1 MPTIYNFS
9 DIFISYSRKDKPIA
23 KKIADSLLAKGYEIW
38 ADWEDIPLTVNW
50 WNEIQAGIAGAST
63 FAFLISPDS
72 AMSDVC
78 RQEVQYAVENN
89 KRVIPIL
96 YRELTSEE
104 QEHLHPA
111 IRTHN
116 WTFFQDEDETLF
128 EQSLQQLI
136 QVFVM
141 DVEYLRAHTRY
152 FVRAKEWSERN
163 HEKSFLL
170 QGTDSQEAEI
180 WLSESVDKDPAPTPL
195 HYQYI
200 NACNQERL
208 QAAYMEKQQDLLL
221 FVERRALPTFL
232 ISGGSAALFIFL
244 TMRNK
249 AELGLLSQLTIA
261 LGGLLI
267 NGLFMAA
274 IGLFADDLVRIR
286 FRSQF
291 WPRLIASSVYGLLFG
306 SAISGVTQLVNYGVV
321 GFHWPSI
328 FIMGFFFGFGF
339 ALRATYGFNVWLAS
353 IVVMVSIQFGA
364 LLTLGIG
371 ASETSYFIDWLRPVF
386 HYVRFEDYFTIGFL
400 MTWLQA
406 VGVYAVTMWQD
417 VRSVSRRA
425 AVQSDTSGV
434 S

>member
-1 MPTIYNFS
+1 MPVIYNFS
-9 DIFISYSRKDKPIA
+9 DVFISYSREDTPIA
-23 KKIADSLLAKGYEIW
+23 KRIAQALLEEGYEIW
-38 ADWEDIPLTVNW
+38 ADWEDIPLTANW
-50 WNEIQAGIAGAST
+50 WSEIQAGIAAAST

-78 RQEVQYAVENN
+78 RQEVQYAVENS

-96 YRELTSEE
+96 YRDLTDE
-104 QEHLHPA
+104 QEGHLHPA
-111 IRTHN
+111 IRTRN
-116 WTFFQDEDETLF
+116 WTFFNDEDEATF
-128 EQSLQQLI
+128 SQSLQQLI

-141 DVEYLRAHTRY
+141 DVDYLRAHARY
-152 FVRAKEWSERN
+152 FVRAKEWHERN
-163 HEKSFLL
+163 REASFLL
-170 QGTDSQEAEI
+170 HGMDSLEAEI
-180 WLSESVDKDPAPTPL
+180 WLSNSAEKDPAPTPL

-200 NACNQERL
+200 TACNQERL
-208 QAAYMEKQQDLLL
+208 QTELREKQQDLLL

-232 ISGGSAALFIFL
+232 ISGGSAAIFIFL

-249 AELGLLSQLTIA
+249 AELDLFSQLTIA

-291 WPRLIASSVYGLLFG
+291 WQRLIASTVYGLLFG

-339 ALRATYGFNVWLAS
+339 ALRATLGFNVWMAS
-353 IVVMVSIQFGA
+353 IIVVISIQFGA

-371 ASETSYFIDWLRPVF
+371 ANETSYFIDSLRPVF
-386 HYVRFEDYFTIGFL
+386 HYVRFEDYFIIGFL

-406 VGVYAVTMWQD
+406 VGVYSVTMWQD
-417 VRSVSRRA
+417 VRKIPRSTT
-425 AVQSDTSGV
+425 VQGDTPPV
-434 S
+434 T

>member
-9 DIFISYSRKDKPIA
+9 DVFISYSRKDKPVA
-23 KKIADSLLAKGYEIW
+23 KKIADALLAEGYEIW
-38 ADWEDIPLTVNW
+38 ADWEDIPLTVDW
-50 WNEIQAGIAGAST
+50 WNEIKAGIDAAST

-78 RQEVQYAVENN
+78 RQEVQYAVENH

-96 YRELTSEE
+96 YREITDEQ
-104 QEHLHPA
+104 QEHLHPT

-141 DVEYLRAHTRY
+141 DVNYRRAHTRY
-152 FVRAKEWSERN
+152 FVRAKEWLERAQ
-163 HEKSFLL
+163 EKSFLL
-170 QGTDSQEAEI
+170 QGTDSLEAEI
-180 WLSESVDKDPAPTPL
+180 WLNEAAEKTPAPTPL

-200 NACNQERL
+200 AACTQERL
-208 QAAYMEKQQDLLL
+208 ETEYMEKQQALLL
-221 FVERRALPTFL
+221 FVERRAVPTLL
-232 ISGGSAALFIFL
+232 ISGGSAALFIFM
-244 TMRNK
+244 TVRNK
-249 AELGLLSQLTIA
+249 AELDFLNQLTIA
-261 LGGLLI
+261 LGGFLI

-274 IGLFADDLVRIR
+274 IGIFADDLVRIR
-286 FRSQF
+286 FHKQF
-291 WPRLIASSVYGLLFG
+291 WQRFFVSTIYGLLFG

-339 ALRATYGFNVWLAS
+339 ALRTTCRFSVWIAA
-353 IVVMVSIQFGA
+353 VVVALCIQFGA

-371 ASETSYFIDWLRPVF
+371 SNETSYFVDALRPVF
-386 HYVRFEDYFTIGFL
+386 HYFRFEDYFLIGFP
-400 MTWLQA
+400 MTLLQA
-406 VGVYAVTMWQD
+406 VGVYA
-417 VRSVSRRA
+417 
-425 AVQSDTSGV
+425 
-434 S
+434 

>member
-9 DIFISYSRKDKPIA
+9 DVFISYSRKDKPVA
-23 KKIADSLLAKGYEIW
+23 KNIADALLAKGYQIW
-38 ADWEDIPLTVNW
+38 ADWEDIPLTVDW
-50 WNEIQAGIAGAST
+50 WNEIKAGIDAAST

-78 RQEVQYAVENN
+78 LEEVKYAVENH
-89 KRVIPIL
+89 KRIVPIL
-96 YRELTSEE
+96 YRDITDEQ

-116 WTFFQDEDETLF
+116 WIFFKDDDDITF
-128 EQSLQQLI
+128 EQSLEQLI
-136 QVFVM
+136 QVFIM
-141 DVEYLRAHTRY
+141 DVGYLRAHTRY
-152 FVRAKEWSERN
+152 FVRAKEWLERN
-163 HEKSFLL
+163 REASFLL
-170 QGTDSQEAEI
+170 HGMDSLEAET
-180 WLSESVDKDPAPTPL
+180 WLNEAADKDPAPTPL

-200 NACNQERL
+200 TVCNQERL
-208 QAAYMEKQQDLLL
+208 QSEYMEKQQDLLL
-221 FVERRALPTFL
+221 FVEKRALPTFL

-249 AELGLLSQLTIA
+249 AELDLLSQLTIA

-286 FRSQF
+286 FRSRF
-291 WPRLIASSVYGLLFG
+291 WQRFLASTVYGLLFG

-339 ALRATYGFNVWLAS
+339 ALRATFGFNVWLAS
-353 IVVMVSIQFGA
+353 IVVVVSIQFGA

-386 HYVRFEDYFTIGFL
+386 HDVRFEDYFTIGVV

-417 VRSVSRRA
+417 VRSVVGNTPTA
-425 AVQSDTSGV
+425 A
-434 S
+434 